1 MTVDSKIKKKGRD
14 SHADLKATLAL
25 VVAEKFEEVSDDDD
39 DDSVVQF
46 VQRTLTLIKGKLLLR
61 TFCNQLHGA
70 LTLEGR
76 NL

>member
-39 DDSVVQF
+39 DSVVQF

-61 TFCNQLHGA
+61 TF
-70 LTLEGR
+70 
-76 NL
+76 